1 MSTYRDIADS
11 AVEAGAPVSQPLL
24 QSLTDNQLAIP
35 QGAQGAPKL
44 KVSALALA
52 TSQAQT
58 KDTAVFRAKF
68 IVGGVGNTQAQSND
82 SSGEDLYTDTY
93 FLGRGGNFA
102 VHIVTIGAGLG
113 CKAQLRKNGSVI
125 QTTTIGS
132 GTVST
137 WYQLDFSPADKINVE
152 FVPSG
157 NLVED
162 ASVQVWIYT
171 NTPFSVSD
179 HTFGFLT
186 SYYTLNGTKIRG
198 YVAQQ
203 ILDTY

>member
-1 MSTYRDIADS
+1 MATYRDIADS

-24 QSLTDNQLAIP
+24 QALTDNQLAIP

-44 KVSALALA
+44 KVAALALA

-68 IVGGVGNTQAQSND
+68 NVGASQSND

-102 VHIVTIGAGLG
+102 VHIVTIGAGSS
-113 CKAQLRKNGSVI
+113 CQAKLRKNGSVI
-125 QTTTIGS
+125 QTTTAGS

-162 ASVQVWIYT
+162 AGVQIWIYT
-171 NTPFSVSD
+171 NTPFSASD

-186 SYYTLNGTKIRG
+186 SYYTLNGTKVYG
-198 YVAQQ
+198 YVAQAL
-203 ILDTY
+203 IDTY

>member
-68 IVGGVGNTQAQSND
+68 NVGDSQSND

-157 NLVED
+157 NLRED

-171 NTPFSVSD
+171 NTPFSASD

-186 SYYTLNGTKIRG
+186 SYYTLNGTKIYG